1 MAGEAEEK
9 KISKLDFDI
18 NNAIKKLETID
29 NKLKE
34 ISQTS
39 EKYAKTIGNAINQSI
54 NKGVTIDTK
63 SIQKDMDTI
72 VNKDTVLKRNLILQ
86 NNKHNNKIQ
95 EMNHRTALKQ
105 IEDNNKIL
113 QSTQTIS
120 DKISNYAKTYLI
132 YQGFNELKTAI
143 NETIEEMVDLEY
155 QMVEI
160 DRVLNEST
168 LDIDNYRDKLIQL
181 AYDYGNSF
189 NNVADITKR
198 LAQAGFDSQESLA
211 LTEKTLLALNTA
223 ELDAEEA
230 TSDMIAVMAQWGK
243 MTGTAAEQGEWYGEV
258 IDKINKVADTYPTTS
273 EDILNALKKTSSAF
287 NLAGASIDETIA
299 LITTAEVASQR
310 GGKVIGTALSNIAQQ
325 LKAEGRLNI
334 AESLGLDFYT
344 DETETQFKGIIEIF
358 TEMAE
363 KMQQLKDAGKENSV
377 EMQELLS
384 IFTVFRRN
392 IGASLLGE
400 MSGEDSTYFKVL
412 NDSLTATGYSLQ
424 ENEKHMK
431 TARAAQAQFNAT
443 LLELKTTVWDGG
455 VEEVFRGLL
464 SFGTDFVGGINKLV
478 DNIGL
483 LPTAVGAATLAFTL
497 FNKST
502 QAGNLMSAA
511 SSIKQIKNL
520 YDDTAKG
527 IADVTQYQ
535 NSYNTILSNSNKTFQ
550 AYSKTVSRGS
560 QSLSGYIKY
569 LTTSTAKTIALT
581 AKTIILQSVISLGLS
596 AAITFVVSAVDNWI
610 NAEEKAIEKSKELM
624 QTSQDNATKLQDEIS
639 SLQELRKEYE
649 ELAKK
654 DNRTVEDDN
663 RIYEIQTKINDAVKD
678 TSKYVELITTK
689 TNEQGESV
697 QAVNDKY
704 DEQLE
709 KIKSIEYEKKKNEV
723 EELRRAAEEAKKQ
736 MTGITTENTDANW
749 WKLLWHTDELDA
761 MTDALKDI
769 NFEAQKYVDILD
781 KARGDDLVSS
791 TVGDNLDK
799 AFDYYGMLNFI
810 QWADYEQQVEGFNL
824 FRQALVE
831 AKKEGKDYSEIIENI
846 DGYLE
851 VLESQQNSAT
861 EAIQK
866 YEDALSELYAMSGQ
880 IDVFDTFLSSIAE
893 SYNVFENTSM
903 EGPKELINDLKS
915 INDEFSNGKIEVEE
929 YFNKIQNKIKE
940 INFSATGEELEAY
953 QAIFAATTQSMAEG
967 ISSLNSGLESGT
979 ISFAD
984 YANGIKEAGDNALEL
999 YTLQNDISFDGEN
1012 WINNATGQVDEYAN
1026 SLAYANG
1033 RLNEMGDILK
1043 VVADNYDYI
1052 AEHANAAGEVIFKQ
1066 TDETSAAYQK
1076 LATEMTAS
1084 LNQMAK
1090 DTPKAFE
1097 SITQSIANEIKI
1109 STNEMIN
1116 ASGYLNEGF
1125 LNNYSN
1131 MNGALNAVANATQIA
1146 TKNVTNSMGNVL
1158 TKLGE
1163 AISGFEYKITGT
1175 PFIEG
1180 GFSLQT
1186 NDMGIPTGLSLPSF
1200 GFKITGQGGSS
1211 VQELG
1216 SALSEFGQ
1224 NLSTLGEL
1232 NFAYNKLKPQTP
1244 YTSGSAPRSPG
1255 GTGGGSSSKGGGSSS
1270 SDAEREA
1277 EEEYKR
1283 RLALFTGYIDEVER
1297 EEQRW
1302 VKKQKELGTLS
1313 YEDERYIIQQRI
1325 ARYEKYLKQIKQM
1338 TWLSTEDRLKLEKE
1352 YTEEIEDLQLD
1363 YMGLLK
1369 DELEDEIDAIE
1380 KANKEKIKAL
1390 EDTADKR
1397 IDKLKEDN
1405 KTAIELIEKEADA
1418 QIEAL
1423 KAVEKENDRIRAK
1436 EEYER
1441 NRQAH
1446 LDDISYWEQRTGRE
1460 AQEALLE
1467 ARKRLEELDRDW
1479 EQQLEDWE
1487 IEDKIAK
1494 IEEERDAKIEAIEAE
1509 EERTIESIETT
1520 RDAEIAAI
1528 EAAQEREIEALQKVY
1543 DAKVKMYSETSQII
1557 YDASVIESQAL
1568 YNAYKTNFID
1578 PISSELQKMYA
1589 QAPAPAAV
1597 QKAYETY
1604 TIKRGDTLS
1613 AIAKRYGTTVSK
1625 LMEANPYI
1633 TNKNMIYAGKTLQ
1646 IPKFHEGGIVGGN
1659 QEAFALLKPNE
1670 VILKTEWAASLNRM
1684 MKYFDNLTMNNSSA
1698 VSTGPT
1704 IEVNGDLIKIEAN
1717 VRNQNDINNI
1727 EKKVEKVLKDK
1738 FNIKK

>member
-1 MAGEAEEK
+1 MADAEEK

-39 EKYAKTIGNAINQSI
+39 EKYAKTIGNAINKSI
-54 NKGVTIDTK
+54 NNGVTIDTK
-63 SIQKDMDTI
+63 SIQKDMDVI
-72 VNKDTVLKRNLILQ
+72 VNQDKVLRRKLILQ
-86 NNKHNNKIQ
+86 NNNHNNKIQ

-143 NETIEEMVDLEY
+143 NETIDEMVDLEY

-160 DRVLNEST
+160 DRVLNENS

-198 LAQAGFDSQESLA
+198 LAQAGFDSEESLA

-230 TSDMIAVMAQWGK
+230 TSDMVAVMAQWGK

-258 IDKINKVADTYPTTS
+258 IDKINKVADSYPTTS

-325 LKAEGRLNI
+325 LKDEGRLNI
-334 AESLGLDFYT
+334 AKSLGLDFYT

-358 TEMAE
+358 TEMSE

-377 EMQELLS
+377 EMQQLLS

-400 MSGEDSTYFKVL
+400 MSGEDSTYFQVL

-455 VEEVFRGLL
+455 VEEVFRNLL
-464 SFGTDFVGGINKLV
+464 SFGTDLVGGINKLV
-478 DNIGL
+478 DDIGL

-560 QSLSGYIKY
+560 QSLSGYTKY
-569 LTTSTAKTIALT
+569 LTVSTAKTVALT

-596 AAITFVVSAVDNWI
+596 AAITAIVSGIDNLI
-610 NAEEKAIEKSKELM
+610 HSQEKALEKSKELM
-624 QTSQDNATKLQDEIS
+624 QTSQDNALEIQNEIS
-639 SLQELRKEYE
+639 SLQDLRKEYE

-654 DNRTVEDDN
+654 DNRTSEEDN
-663 RIYEIQTKINDAVKD
+663 KIYEIQTKINDVVKD

-697 QAVNDKY
+697 QVVNDKY

-723 EELRRAAEEAKKQ
+723 EELRKAAEAARNMMSGTSLSENDTFWNNLWETSSQKVASDLEEMGFDVKSYLRNDLGAEFNAIGGDFYNIFDSIFKGLGYEKQYEFLTKAKEEFQ
-736 MTGITTENTDANW
+736 NASD
-749 WKLLWHTDELDA
+749 
-761 MTDALKDI
+761 
-769 NFEAQKYVDILD
+769 
-781 KARGDDLVSS
+781 S
-791 TVGDNLDK
+791 
-799 AFDYYGMLNFI
+799 
-810 QWADYEQQVEGFNL
+810 
-824 FRQALVE
+824 
-831 AKKEGKDYSEIIENI
+831 GKDYSESIKIIDEAL
-846 DGYLE
+846 DR
-851 VLESQQNSAT
+851 LESQADNAGT
-861 EAIQK
+861 AIQD

-880 IDVFDTFLSSIAE
+880 VSTFNTLLDSIAQ
-893 SYNVFENTSM
+893 SYDI
-903 EGPKELINDLKS
+903 EGPKQLIS
-915 INDEFSNGKIEVEE
+915 EIQAINQEFADGTIKIEE
-929 YFNKIQNKIKE
+929 YFNKIEEKIKN
-940 INFSATGEELEAY
+940 IDFSKTGEELEAY
-953 QAIFAATTQSMAEG
+953 QAIFAATTQSLAEG
-967 ISSLNSGLESGT
+967 LESLQSGLDSGT
-979 ISFAD
+979 ISYSD
-984 YANGIKEAGDNALEL
+984 YATGIKEAADNTLEL
-999 YTLQNDISFDGEN
+999 YVLQNDLSFDGQN
-1012 WINNATGQVDEYAN
+1012 WINNATGQIDEYAN

-1033 RLNEMGDILK
+1033 RLNEMQDILT
-1043 VVADNYDYI
+1043 VVGDNYDYI
-1052 AEHANAAGEVIFKQ
+1052 AEHANAAGEAAFKQ
-1066 TDETSAAYQK
+1066 ADQSSQAFQTLAANMENA
-1076 LATEMTAS
+1076 LNS
-1084 LNQMAK
+1084 LKNSNQQ
-1090 DTPKAFE
+1090 AFD
-1097 SITQSIANEIKI
+1097 SMTQSIADNIGI
-1109 STNEMIN
+1109 STNEMLN

-1125 LNNYSN
+1125 LNNFSN
-1131 MNGALNAVANATQIA
+1131 MNGALNAVANATSEA
-1146 TKNVTNSMGNVL
+1146 TSKVTTAMGNVL
-1158 TKLGE
+1158 SALGD
-1163 AISGFEYKITGT
+1163 AISNFDYTITGSL
-1175 PFIEG
+1175 G
-1180 GFSLQT
+1180 GLTYQEVDFLGAKA
-1186 NDMGIPTGLSLPSF
+1186 NIPTGLKFNISGS
-1200 GFKITGQGGSS
+1200 GGTS
-1211 VQELG
+1211 VKNLS
-1216 SALSEFGQ
+1216 SALKDFGSQ
-1224 NLSTLGEL
+1224 MTGLGQL
-1232 NFAYNKLKPQTP
+1232 TFAYNKLKQQAP
-1244 YTSGSAPRSPG
+1244 YTPRSGSKSSG
-1255 GTGGGSSSKGGGSSS
+1255 GSGGGSSSKGRGSSS

-1277 EEEYKR
+1277 EEEYKK
-1283 RLALFTGYIDEVER
+1283 RLALFTDYIDEVER

-1302 VKKQKELGTLS
+1302 VKRQKELGALS

-1325 ARYEKYLKQIKQM
+1325 ARYEKYLKQIKSM
-1338 TWLSTEDRLKLEKE
+1338 TWLSAEDRLKLEKE
-1352 YTEEIEDLQLD
+1352 YTEAIEDLQLD

-1369 DELEDEIDAIE
+1369 NELEDEIDAIE
-1380 KANKEKIKAL
+1380 KANKEKIENL

-1397 IDKLKEDN
+1397 IDKLKEEN
-1405 KTAIELIEKEADA
+1405 KAAIELIEKEADA

-1423 KAVEKENDRIRAK
+1423 KSVEKENDRIRAK

-1441 NRQAH
+1441 NRKAH

-1494 IEEERDAKIEAIEAE
+1494 IEEERDAQIEAIEATQE
-1509 EERTIESIETT
+1509 KEIESIETT

-1528 EAAQEREIEALQKVY
+1528 EAAQEREIAALQSVY
-1543 DAKVKMYSETSQII
+1543 DAKVKMYSETSKII
-1557 YDASVIESQAL
+1557 YDASKIESQAL
-1568 YNAYKTNFID
+1568 YNSYKTNFID
-1578 PISSELQKMYA
+1578 PISAELQKMYA

-1613 AIAKRYGTTVSK
+1613 GIASRYGTTVSK

-1633 TNKNMIYAGKTLQ
+1633 TNKNLIYAGKTLQ
-1646 IPKFHEGGIVGGN
+1646 IPKFHEGGIFGGDY
-1659 QEAFALLKPNE
+1659 EEGLALLKKGE
-1670 VILKTEWAASLNRM
+1670 VVLNSSWSASLNRM
-1684 MKYFDNLTMNNSSA
+1684 MRYFDNLSFDSQSSVNN
-1698 VSTGPT
+1698 GPV
-1704 IEVNGDLIKIEAN
+1704 INVDGDLIRIEAN
-1717 VRNQNDINNI
+1717 VRNQSDINAI
-1727 EKKVEKVLKDK
+1727 ERKLEKMLKDK

>member
-39 EKYAKTIGNAINQSI
+39 EKYAKTIGNAINKSI
-54 NKGVTIDTK
+54 NNSVTIDTK
-63 SIQKDMDTI
+63 NIQKDMDVI
-72 VNKDTVLKRNLILQ
+72 VNQDKVLRRKLILQ
-86 NNKHNNKIQ
+86 NNTHNNKIQ

-560 QSLSGYIKY
+560 QSLSGYTKY
-569 LTTSTAKTIALT
+569 LTVSTAKTVALT

-596 AAITFVVSAVDNWI
+596 AAITAIVSGIDNLI
-610 NAEEKAIEKSKELM
+610 HSQEKALEKSKELM
-624 QTSQDNATKLQDEIS
+624 QTSQDNAVKIQNEIS
-639 SLQELRKEYE
+639 SLQDLRKEYE

-654 DNRTVEDDN
+654 DNRTAEEDN
-663 RIYEIQTKINDAVKD
+663 KIYEIQTKINDVVKD

-697 QAVNDKY
+697 QVVNDKY

-723 EELRRAAEEAKKQ
+723 EELRKAAEAARNMMSGTSLSENDTFWNNFWETSSQKVASDLEEMGFDVKSYLRNDLGAEFNAIGGDFYNIFDSIFKGLGYEKQYEFLIKAKEEFQ
-736 MTGITTENTDANW
+736 NASN
-749 WKLLWHTDELDA
+749 
-761 MTDALKDI
+761 
-769 NFEAQKYVDILD
+769 
-781 KARGDDLVSS
+781 S
-791 TVGDNLDK
+791 
-799 AFDYYGMLNFI
+799 
-810 QWADYEQQVEGFNL
+810 
-824 FRQALVE
+824 
-831 AKKEGKDYSEIIENI
+831 GKDYSESIKII
-846 DGYLE
+846 DDALDR
-851 VLESQQNSAT
+851 LESQADNAGT
-861 EAIQK
+861 AIQD

-880 IDVFDTFLSSIAE
+880 VSTFNSLLDSIAQ
-893 SYNVFENTSM
+893 SYNI
-903 EGPKELINDLKS
+903 EGPQKLITEIQA
-915 INDEFSNGKIEVEE
+915 INQEFTDGTIKIEE
-929 YFNKIQNKIKE
+929 YFNKIEEKIKN
-940 INFSATGEELEAY
+940 IDFSKTGEELEAY
-953 QAIFAATTQSMAEG
+953 QAIFAATTQSLAEG
-967 ISSLNSGLESGT
+967 IESLQSGLDSGT
-979 ISFAD
+979 INFSS
-984 YANGIKEAGDNALEL
+984 YAQGIKEAADNTLEL
-999 YTLQNDISFDGEN
+999 YTLQNDVSFDGQN
-1012 WINNATGQVDEYAN
+1012 WISNATGQIDEYAN

-1033 RLNEMGDILK
+1033 RLNEMQDILA
-1043 VVADNYDYI
+1043 VVGDNYDYI
-1052 AEHANAAGEVIFKQ
+1052 AEHANAAGEAAFKQ
-1066 TDETSAAYQK
+1066 ADQSSQAFQTLAANMENA
-1076 LATEMTAS
+1076 LNS
-1084 LNQMAK
+1084 LKNSNQQ
-1090 DTPKAFE
+1090 AFD
-1097 SITQSIANEIKI
+1097 SMTQSIADNIGI
-1109 STNEMIN
+1109 STNEMLN

-1125 LNNYSN
+1125 LNNFSN
-1131 MNGALNAVANATQIA
+1131 MNGALNAVANATSEA
-1146 TKNVTNSMGNVL
+1146 TSKVTTAMGNVL
-1158 TKLGE
+1158 SALGD
-1163 AISGFEYKITGT
+1163 AISNFDYTITGSL
-1175 PFIEG
+1175 G
-1180 GFSLQT
+1180 GLTYQEVDFLGAKA
-1186 NDMGIPTGLSLPSF
+1186 NIPTGLKFNISGS
-1200 GFKITGQGGSS
+1200 GGTS
-1211 VQELG
+1211 VKNLS
-1216 SALSEFGQ
+1216 SALKDFGSQ
-1224 NLSTLGEL
+1224 MTGLGQL
-1232 NFAYNKLKPQTP
+1232 TFAYNKLKQQAP
-1244 YTSGSAPRSPG
+1244 YTPSSGSKSSG
-1255 GTGGGSSSKGGGSSS
+1255 GSGGGSSSKGGGSSS
-1270 SDAEREA
+1270 SDEEREA

-1302 VKKQKELGTLS
+1302 VKKQKELGALS

-1325 ARYEKYLKQIKQM
+1325 ARYEKYLKQIKSM

-1405 KTAIELIEKEADA
+1405 KTAIELIEEEADA

-1423 KAVEKENDRIRAK
+1423 KSVEKENDRIRAK

-1494 IEEERDAKIEAIEAE
+1494 IEEERDAQIAAIEAAQE
-1509 EERTIESIETT
+1509 KEIESIETT

-1578 PISSELQKMYA
+1578 PISGELQKMYA

-1633 TNKNMIYAGKTLQ
+1633 TNKNLIYAGKTLQ

-1670 VILKTEWAASLNRM
+1670 VILKPEWAEGINRLAKM
-1684 MKYFDNLTMNNSSA
+1684 AKQDNSPINNST
-1698 VSTGPT
+1698 V
-1704 IEVNGDLIKIEAN
+1704 IEVSGDLVRIDANIKNKTDAEYLT
-1717 VRNQNDINNI
+1717 R
-1727 EKKVEKVLKDK
+1727 KVEKMLKEK

>member
-1 MAGEAEEK
+1 
-9 KISKLDFDI
+9 
-18 NNAIKKLETID
+18 
-29 NKLKE
+29 
-34 ISQTS
+34 
-39 EKYAKTIGNAINQSI
+39 
-54 NKGVTIDTK
+54 
-63 SIQKDMDTI
+63 
-72 VNKDTVLKRNLILQ
+72 
-86 NNKHNNKIQ
+86 
-95 EMNHRTALKQ
+95 
-105 IEDNNKIL
+105 
-113 QSTQTIS
+113 
-120 DKISNYAKTYLI
+120 
-132 YQGFNELKTAI
+132 
-143 NETIEEMVDLEY
+143 MVDLEY

-160 DRVLNEST
+160 DRVLNENS

-198 LAQAGFDSQESLA
+198 LAQAGFDSEEALA

-223 ELDAEEA
+223 ELDAKEA
-230 TSDMIAVMAQWGK
+230 TSDMVAVMAQWGK
-243 MTGTAAEQGEWYGEV
+243 MTGTAAEQGQWYGEV
-258 IDKINKVADTYPTTS
+258 IDKINKVADSYPTTS

-325 LKAEGRLNI
+325 LKDEGRLNI
-334 AESLGLDFYT
+334 AKSLGLDFYT

-400 MSGEDSTYFKVL
+400 MSGEDSTYFQVL

-464 SFGTDFVGGINKLV
+464 SLGTDFVGGINKLI
-478 DNIGL
+478 DDIGL
-483 LPTAVGAATLAFTL
+483 LPMAVGAATAAFTL

-502 QAGNLMSAA
+502 QAGNLMTAA
-511 SSIKQIKNL
+511 SSIKQIKKL
-520 YDDTAKG
+520 YNDTAKG
-527 IADVTQYQ
+527 IADVTAYQ
-535 NSYNTILSNSNKTFQ
+535 NSYNSILSSSNKTFQ
-550 AYSKTVSRGS
+550 AYSATVSRGS
-560 QSLSGYIKY
+560 QSLSGYTKY
-569 LTTSTAKTIALT
+569 LAVSTAKTIALT

-596 AAITFVVSAVDNWI
+596 AAITAIVSAVDNWI

-624 QTSQDNATKLQDEIS
+624 QTSQDNATKLQDEIL

-697 QAVNDKY
+697 QVVNDKY

-769 NFEAQKYVDILD
+769 NFEAQTYVDILD

-791 TVGDNLDK
+791 TVGNKLDK
-799 AFDYYGMLNFI
+799 AFDYYGMLDFI
-810 QWADYEQQVEGFNL
+810 SWADYEQQVEGFNL

-880 IDVFDTFLSSIAE
+880 VSNFNTLLDSIAQ
-893 SYNVFENTSM
+893 SYNI
-903 EGPKELINDLKS
+903 EGPQKLIAEIQA
-915 INDEFSNGKIEVEE
+915 INQEFSDGQINIEE
-929 YFNKIQNKIKE
+929 YFNKIEEKIKN
-940 INFSATGEELEAY
+940 IDFSKTGEELEAY
-953 QAIFAATTQSMAEG
+953 QAIFAATTQSLAEG
-967 ISSLNSGLESGT
+967 IESLQSGLDSGT
-979 ISFAD
+979 INFSS
-984 YANGIKEAGDNALEL
+984 YAQGIKEAADNTLEL
-999 YTLQNDISFDGEN
+999 YTLQNDVSFDGQN
-1012 WINNATGQVDEYAN
+1012 WISNATGQIDEYAN

-1033 RLNEMGDILK
+1033 RLNEMQDILA
-1043 VVADNYDYI
+1043 VVGDNYDYI
-1052 AEHANAAGEVIFKQ
+1052 AEHANAAGEAAFKQ
-1066 TDETSAAYQK
+1066 ADQSSQTFQTLAANMENA
-1076 LATEMTAS
+1076 LNS
-1084 LNQMAK
+1084 LKNSNQQ
-1090 DTPKAFE
+1090 AFD
-1097 SITQSIANEIKI
+1097 SMTQSIADNIGI
-1109 STNEMIN
+1109 STNEMLN

-1125 LNNYSN
+1125 LNNFSN
-1131 MNGALNAVANATQIA
+1131 MNGALNAVANATSEA
-1146 TKNVTNSMGNVL
+1146 TSKVTTAMGNVL
-1158 TKLGE
+1158 SALGD
-1163 AISGFEYKITGT
+1163 AISNFDYTITGSL
-1175 PFIEG
+1175 G
-1180 GFSLQT
+1180 GLTYQEVDFLGAKA
-1186 NDMGIPTGLSLPSF
+1186 NIPTGLKFNISGS
-1200 GFKITGQGGSS
+1200 GGTS
-1211 VQELG
+1211 VKNLS
-1216 SALSEFGQ
+1216 SALKDFGSQ
-1224 NLSTLGEL
+1224 MTGLGQL
-1232 NFAYNKLKPQTP
+1232 TFAYNKLKQQAP
-1244 YTSGSAPRSPG
+1244 YTPRSGSKSSG
-1255 GTGGGSSSKGGGSSS
+1255 GSGGSGGGSSSKGGGSSS

-1277 EEEYKR
+1277 EEEYKK
-1283 RLALFTGYIDEVER
+1283 RLALFTDYIDEMER

-1302 VKKQKELGTLS
+1302 VKKQKELGVLS
-1313 YEDERYIIQQRI
+1313 NEDERYIIQQRI
-1325 ARYEKYLKQIKQM
+1325 LRYEKYLAKVKEM
-1338 TWLSTEDRLKLEKE
+1338 TWLSAEDRLKLEKE

-1380 KANKEKIKAL
+1380 KANKEKIKKL

-1397 IDKLKEDN
+1397 IDKLKEEN
-1405 KTAIELIEKEADA
+1405 KAAIELIEKEADA

-1423 KAVEKENDRIRAK
+1423 KSVEKENDRIRAK

-1441 NRQAH
+1441 NRKAH

-1494 IEEERDAKIEAIEAE
+1494 IEEERDAQIAAIEATQE
-1509 EERTIESIETT
+1509 KEIESIETT

-1528 EAAQEREIEALQKVY
+1528 EAAQEREIAALQSVY
-1543 DAKVKMYSETSQII
+1543 DAKVKMYSETGRII
-1557 YDASVIESQAL
+1557 YDASKIESQAL
-1568 YNAYKTNFID
+1568 YNSYKTNFID
-1578 PISSELQKMYA
+1578 PISAELQKMYA
-1589 QAPAPAAV
+1589 QAPAAAV
-1597 QKAYETY
+1597 QQSSYETY

-1613 AIAKRYGTTVSK
+1613 GIASRYGTTVSK

-1633 TNKNMIYAGKTLQ
+1633 TNKNLIYAGKTLQ
-1646 IPKFHEGGIVGGN
+1646 IPKFHEGGIVGAN

-1670 VILKTEWAASLNRM
+1670 VVLKPEWAASLNRM
-1684 MKYFDNLTMNNSSA
+1684 MKYFDNLTMNNPSA